1 MFSPSCVGLEVCGLG
16 LAKMALLTSPG
27 KGTETRAKSYTEMG
41 ETWYAL
47 RLHRAVDDRG
57 TACLLSSLNARV
69 NACIQCALM
78 RAFRLDN
85 KHAVP
90 RSSTSPRSLHASPGF
105 CPSACNSPLSS
116 QSRVARSPPA
126 GRVAVVGT
134 LCFLASQFCF
144 PSADARRFTQIYAD
158 LVEHAS

>member
-27 KGTETRAKSYTEMG
+27 KGTETRAKSYAEMG

-116 QSRVARSPPA
+116 QSRVPGPRPPVVWRLLAHCVFSRHSSVFLPQTPGDLHRSTP
-126 GRVAVVGT
+126 T
-134 LCFLASQFCF
+134 
-144 PSADARRFTQIYAD
+144 
-158 LVEHAS
+158 